1 MRERSGVG
9 LGWKCAHTQRAKAA
23 LLRAGTRELC
33 GKGSGI
39 SLWPLIGCYKSAVQ
53 SWLFF
58 FFFFPFPP
66 PFLSFI
72 LFVLIAILVLTGG
85 EHELVSLV
93 TKSVRHP
100 HKVGMCEV
108 QTFSFLEKLWAL
120 KTSAVGQQCVFSGSR
135 SRKSC
140 VCHMQIYS

>member
-1 MRERSGVG
+1 M
-9 LGWKCAHTQRAKAA
+9 CAYTESKGCSAPGRDPRALWQRLWHFSLAINW
-23 LLRAGTRELC
+23 LLQIC
-33 GKGSGI
+33 
-39 SLWPLIGCYKSAVQ
+39 SAVMA
-53 SWLFF
+53 FF

>member
-1 MRERSGVG
+1 MKRLLEKFLGVHCNEQSFWPRFVSSLRIG
-9 LGWKCAHTQRAKAA
+9 VILD
-23 LLRAGTRELC
+23 LLCKL
-33 GKGSGI
+33 
-39 SLWPLIGCYKSAVQ
+39 
-53 SWLFF
+53 
-58 FFFFPFPP
+58 FFFPFPP